1 MKISSDILIRLFVLS
16 HSCTFSMWVP
26 EILLTLIDLQGL
38 DLICVVFVPQNIVTE
53 CSRLIPF
60 GLLADICESQD
71 TLLCGARSII
81 QCTEDDIWIIVLRNT
96 GSGEGS
102 SCFQVMDSWWIL
114 EQGRIGGE

>member
-26 EILLTLIDLQGL
+26 EILLTLIHLQGL

-60 GLLADICESQD
+60 RLIADICESQYP
-71 TLLCGARSII
+71 LLCSAWFII
-81 QCTEDDIWIIVLRNT
+81 QCTEDDVWIVVLRNT
-96 GSGEGS
+96 GSGERS
-102 SCFQVMDSWWIL
+102 SC
-114 EQGRIGGE
+114 R